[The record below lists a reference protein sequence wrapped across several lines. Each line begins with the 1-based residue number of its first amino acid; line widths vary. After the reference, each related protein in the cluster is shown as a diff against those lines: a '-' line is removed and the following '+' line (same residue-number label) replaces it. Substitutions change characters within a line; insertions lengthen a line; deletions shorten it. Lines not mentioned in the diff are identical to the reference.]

1 MKDINTG
8 GSGLTNIN
16 FASLGSQ
23 AKFIDTMKYHFSS
36 LGSLAST
43 LDNLEKMRVEKLTL
57 QFLNQYDYFS
67 KTWLLL
73 DFNQKR
79 NVLGIIVS
87 EKGVI
92 SYVKIVSI
100 CSLNIKL
107 ENGICFF
114 LQRMNFVALKREK
127 RWMKRNITIQNYFI
141 LFKNARH
148 VHF

>member
-92 SYVKIVSI
+92 PFVKIVSI

-114 LQRMNFVALKREK
+114 YKG
-127 RWMKRNITIQNYFI
+127 
-141 LFKNARH
+141 
-148 VHF
+148 